1 MKLVA
6 KTEVVELA
14 DLAAKFDRMAAD
26 HMLNERAR
34 VEAGVISGCINFTID
49 TMNARAVSVDV
60 HPEQTLQ

>member
-6 KTEVVELA
+6 KTEIVELA
-14 DLAAKFDRMAAD
+14 DLAAKFDRMAQD
-26 HMLNERAR
+26 RSISDRLR
-34 VEAGVISGCINFTID
+34 VEAGVISGCINFTMA